1 MIMIL
6 KYMKYERAWA
16 VVRCMWMWVA
26 LNFNSPH
33 PFPRCPA
40 LQQGHQVPH
49 LVIVASHLQH
59 QDLLP
64 GDGMDHHG
72 KYIYC
77 TRQMLAWPC
86 DCAV

>member
-1 MIMIL
+1 MIMIM

-33 PFPRCPA
+33 PLPRCPA

-49 LVIVASHLQH
+49 LVIVASNLQH

-64 GDGMDHHG
+64 GDGMDHHAV
-72 KYIYC
+72 
-77 TRQMLAWPC
+77 MLAWHVTVLC
-86 DCAV
+86 R